1 MCPPDGRVAAEA
13 NSESSG
19 DATKNDVPEFPSA
32 NEAYMQ
38 IAVDNVPSEILAHV
52 VDVHCHPTDSDM
64 ATTLA
69 AVQDSPMRLCAMAT
83 RGSDQQLVAD
93 LARAHPEKV
102 TPCFG
107 WYMIVIVFFITPDT
121 RSIML

>member
-13 NSESSG
+13 NSELSSG
-19 DATKNDVPEFPSA
+19 ATKNDDPEFPSA
-32 NEAYMQ
+32 NETHMRA
-38 IAVDNVPSEILAHV
+38 ALDSVPSGVLAHV

-69 AVQDSPMRLCAMAT
+69 AVQDGPMRLCAMAT

-93 LARAHPEKV
+93 LARAHPDKV
-102 TPCFG
+102 VPCFG
-107 WYMIVIVFFITPDT
+107 WYMIAIYDLLILSNLP
-121 RSIML
+121 